1 MSQIIGGKIT
11 FGRTV
16 NPAQYESKKAEV
28 EISFVVAEGED
39 FHQIA
44 QEAAAFAEAKA
55 LEMVGL
61 KPIPKVAVAPP
72 KATETKEE
80 YAERAKAEEAKLPPP
95 LKRPPGRPPSKPTV
109 PAADELDDAPAEDV
123 EVAELVEP
131 AKAITDKDL
140 TDAITRQQHKIN
152 NAPEIRKL
160 IAKFNNEVL
169 GKQSRDI
176 PQPRRAEFLMELSQL
191 T

>member
-44 QEAAAFAEAKA
+44 QEAAAFAEDKA

-61 KPIPKVAVAPP
+61 LDKPIPKVAVAPP
-72 KATETKEE
+72 KATDTKEE

-95 LKRPPGRPPSKPTV
+95 LKRPPGRPPSKPTA
-109 PAADELDDAPAEDV
+109 PTADELDDAPVEDV
-123 EVAELVEP
+123 ETAEP

-176 PQPRRAEFLMELSQL
+176 PQSRRAEFLLELSRL
-191 T
+191 A

>member
-61 KPIPKVAVAPP
+61 KPIPKAAAAPT
-72 KATETKEE
+72 KAAETKEE

-95 LKRPPGRPPSKPTV
+95 LKRPPGRPPSKPTAPV
-109 PAADELDDAPAEDV
+109 ADELDDAPVEDV
-123 EVAELVEP
+123 ETAEP

-176 PQPRRAEFLMELSQL
+176 PQPRRAEFLMELSRL
-191 T
+191 A

>member
-72 KATETKEE
+72 KATDTKEE

-95 LKRPPGRPPSKPTV
+95 LKRPPGRPPSKPTA
-109 PAADELDDAPAEDV
+109 PTADELDDAPVEDV
-123 EVAELVEP
+123 ETADRRWF
-131 AKAITDKDL
+131 TDKDL

-176 PQPRRAEFLMELSQL
+176 PQSRRAEFLLELSRL
-191 T
+191 A